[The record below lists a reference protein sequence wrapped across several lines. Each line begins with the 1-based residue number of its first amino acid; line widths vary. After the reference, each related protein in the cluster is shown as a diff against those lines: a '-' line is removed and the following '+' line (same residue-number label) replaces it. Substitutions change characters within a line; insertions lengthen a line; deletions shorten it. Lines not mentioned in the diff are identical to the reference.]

1 MKEMAYE
8 DKCARIIANN
18 LRRIL
23 QDAGKSQSDVC
34 RDLKLNKA
42 TLSSWMNGT
51 RIPRM
56 PKIDLLCHYFNITRA
71 DIMEE
76 RVDDEA
82 KTTSAEVGLSPDE
95 SSLLEDYRVLN
106 DDGREQARMRVHELT
121 ELKRYIEKKEED
133 I

>member
-82 KTTSAEVGLSPDE
+82 KTTSAEVGLSSDE
-95 SSLLEDYRVLN
+95 SSLLEDYRQLN
-106 DDGREQARMRVHELT
+106 SLGKDKAREYVED
-121 ELKRYIEKKEED
+121 LKANNKYLDKEEET
-133 I
+133 